1 MAKLRPPSAPPPRF
15 KPPTRHGVSP
25 SLMVLPNTPVAHRP
39 ATPALLQLPA
49 DLPVYLLDYLEQ
61 SAHIPQGQTWHER
74 LATGQVFDDAGHAL
88 GTDALYQ
95 PALRIYYYR
104 HIVDE
109 PRVPFDETILYED
122 AHLLVADKPHFL
134 PVSPTGR
141 YVQETLLVRLK
152 KRTGLDDLT
161 PIHRLDRDT
170 AGVVLFSK
178 QVASRNAYAA
188 MFRAR
193 QVRKVYEAIA
203 AHPADVV
210 FPLTRQSR
218 LVTATASFMQM
229 QEVPGTPN
237 STTHISLLEA
247 RGAWARYRLQ
257 PITGQRHQLRV
268 HMLALGLPL
277 RFDAIYP
284 VLTPQP
290 APGALD
296 YTQPLQ
302 LLAQSIAFD
311 DPVTG
316 QARQFRSAHCL
327 HLP

>member
-1 MAKLRPPSAPPPRF
+1 MAKLRAPATCLLHAPLRA

-25 SLMVLPNTPVAHRP
+25 SLMVLPNTPLAHAAP
-39 ATPALLQLPA
+39 AHALLQQ
-49 DLPVYLLDYLEQ
+49 PVYLLDYLEQ
-61 SAHIPQGQTWHER
+61 SALIPPGQTWHDR
-74 LATGQVFDDAGHAL
+74 LSTGQVFDDAGQAL
-88 GTDALYQ
+88 GVDTLYV

-104 HIVDE
+104 HIDNE
-109 PRVPFDETILYED
+109 LRVPFDETILYED

-152 KRTGLDDLT
+152 NRTGLDDLT

-178 QVASRNAYAA
+178 QIASRNAYAA

-193 QVRKVYEAIA
+193 QARKVYEAVA
-203 AHPADVV
+203 PYRADIV
-210 FPLTRQSR
+210 FPITRQTR
-218 LVTATASFMQM
+218 LATATASFMQM
-229 QEVPGTPN
+229 QEVPGPPN
-237 STTHISLLEA
+237 STTHISMLEA
-247 RGAWARYRLQ
+247 RGGWARYQLQ

-284 VLTPQP
+284 VLTPEP
-290 APGALD
+290 ALGALD